1 MKKTIILVISIFC
14 INSAIADSVVD
25 MCSKS
30 DKICACA
37 ADLLKSQVGDDDYVL
52 YETIGVAYIANQAKG
67 MKRGDAW
74 DAAVKVEATKR
85 GSTSTKILSKTNSIG
100 RAHNKAIKSCKK

>member
-1 MKKTIILVISIFC
+1 MQKLLIPILALFFSY
-14 INSAIADSVVD
+14 SAMADSVVD
-25 MCSKS
+25 MCRNS

-37 ADLLKSQVGDDDYVL
+37 SDLLKSDIGDDDYAL
-52 YETIGVAYIANQAKG
+52 YETIGAAYIANQAKG
-67 MKRGDAW
+67 WIEGDAW
-74 DAAVKVEATKR
+74 DAAVKVEATRR

>member
-1 MKKTIILVISIFC
+1 MKKRFILFITVFC

-37 ADLLKSQVGDDDYVL
+37 ASQLKQDIGTDDYTL
-52 YETIGVAYIANQAKG
+52 YEAIGADYIANQAKG
-67 MKRGDAW
+67 MDMASAW
-74 DAAVKVEATKR
+74 DTAVKTEATRR

-100 RAHNKAIKSCKK
+100 RAHNKAIKSCTK